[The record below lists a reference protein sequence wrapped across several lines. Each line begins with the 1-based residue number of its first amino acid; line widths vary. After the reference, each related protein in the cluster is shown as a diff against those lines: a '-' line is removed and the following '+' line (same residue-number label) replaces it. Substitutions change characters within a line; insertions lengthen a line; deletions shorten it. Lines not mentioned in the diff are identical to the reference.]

1 MKIVSFTGGGWYHAD
16 FVPDGSNTF
25 DITAASLRANI
36 VGGPDGIAFVPPG
49 SPVFP
54 SNSVL
59 IALYG
64 LGKVVTAP
72 LDANGDPILA
82 NAQDVLQQLGHADG
96 ACMDP
101 VTGDFLFGSFNA
113 QGQLIR
119 VSGFE
124 APTPTPTATVT
135 PTPAATATATPSA
148 TATAKT
154 NATQRA
160 VALASITLNPG
171 NRRAPRIAPV
181 PSRLVPRRR
190 RAVRWCA
197 GEQQDQCGDG
207 AGLRDGGCRRHDG
220 HVHGRHEY
228 RDRRHGRNHHRHLRW
243 HLPISRARREHAAG
257 FLDDEPFRS

>member
-1 MKIVSFTGGGWYHAD
+1 M
-16 FVPDGSNTF
+16 
-25 DITAASLRANI
+25 
-36 VGGPDGIAFVPPG
+36 PPG

-59 IALYG
+59 IALYWSS
-64 LGKVVTAP
+64 GKVVTAP
-72 LDANGDPILA
+72 LGLQTAIPILA

-135 PTPAATATATPSA
+135 PTPPATATATPSA

-154 NATQRA
+154 TRDTTS

-171 NRRAPRIAPV
+171 NLTGGAANSTGTVTLSAAAPAGG
-181 PSRLVPRRR
+181 
-190 RAVRWCA
+190 AVVDA
-197 GEQQDQCGDG
+197 GEQQT
-207 AGLRDGGCRRHDG
+207 RVRGCRPRARSPWLQGRQAQRSRSPRLPVTVRHQCEPSPPLTLASPNQSG
-220 HVHGRHEY
+220 
-228 RDRRHGRNHHRHLRW
+228 
-243 HLPISRARREHAAG
+243 SRREHAAG
-257 FLDDEPFRS
+257 FVDAEPFLDPDRRRRTAPAR